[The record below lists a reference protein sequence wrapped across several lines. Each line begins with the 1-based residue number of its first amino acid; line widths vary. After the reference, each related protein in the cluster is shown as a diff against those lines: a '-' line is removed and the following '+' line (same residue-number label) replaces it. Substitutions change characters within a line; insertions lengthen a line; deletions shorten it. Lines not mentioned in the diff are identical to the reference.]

1 MKRIFLWMFFLALS
15 LFASGCS
22 TIPYTFGGF
31 GAGIAKDAKDT
42 WHTVDKADKW
52 VEEKLW

>member
-42 WHTVDKADKW
+42 WHAVDKADKW